1 MKHSRFASMAAAAI
15 LVTSIGLAGCKSASK
30 SDTSMAS
37 SSTDTTTSTTTTQT
51 TAVTSPMDN
60 SQTYGTTSQNNTNW
74 GGDQTAT
81 PPTQTPAS
89 GPVVE
94 SPSSHELDL
103 NTSSTITT
111 TTTSSSNPSMSSSS
125 QSDTTATTSTD
136 TTTTTTTHHR
146 RMHKE

>member
-1 MKHSRFASMAAAAI
+1 MKHLRFASMAAAAI

-37 SSTDTTTSTTTTQT
+37 SSTETATSTTTTQT

-60 SQTYGTTSQNNTNW
+60 SQSYGTTSQNNTNW

-81 PPTQTPAS
+81 PSTQTPPS

-94 SPSSHELDL
+94 SPTSHELDL
-103 NTSSTITT
+103 NTSSTTT
-111 TTTSSSNPSMSSSS
+111 TTSNPSMSSSS

-136 TTTTTTTHHR
+136 TTTTTTTTHHR
-146 RMHKE
+146 RMNKE